1 MVNNINIKIDKLV
14 IKLEINFYLRV
25 DILFIG
31 LHEMKLIQMKVK
43 I

>member
-25 DILFIG
+25 DILFIE